1 MVARG
6 IAHAIDAEYGMA
18 AGLVACADYSGSL
31 TMERLLMRS
40 GKYDRQSEASRLRWR
55 SLTAP
60 GADNWHGRDSMIL

>member
-1 MVARG
+1 VVARG

-31 TMERLLMRS
+31 ATDQLLMLL

-55 SLTAP
+55 SLTAR
-60 GADNWHGRDSMIL
+60 GAEILGMVATR